1 MQRRGAAVA
10 AAGLAAVPLYFYLS
24 DSEASVYKHALRAG
38 RFITEKD
45 HELAHRLSVFAA
57 KYHLVP
63 RDRVGNDRRLESKVW
78 GLSFP
83 NPIGLAA
90 GFDKNAEC
98 IPATFTL
105 GFGFT
110 EVGTVTPL
118 PQPGNPSPRVFRL
131 AKDEAIINRFGF
143 NSEGV
148 EVVARNLARF
158 REQQAS
164 VSPESRSV
172 VGVNLGKNKT
182 SEDATQDFVTGVRK
196 LAQYADY
203 LVINVSS
210 PNTAGLRDLQ
220 AKEPLKALLTAV
232 TRELALVTAD
242 PSYASKSSSRNPNFR
257 PPLLIKVSP
266 DMTDKELENVAAVC
280 LEVPVDGIV
289 ISNTTVG
296 ERDKLKETFLASEP
310 GGLSGKP
317 LLSRSNAALASM
329 YRHTKGKIP
338 IIGVGG
344 VGSAEDAYEKIKLG
358 ASLVQVYTAL
368 VYEGP
373 ALPATMKREL
383 VDLLKADGFVNVQ
396 EAVGVAHKSK
406 NEFMMM
412 ML

>member
-1 MQRRGAAVA
+1 MRRRVVIYS
-10 AAGLAAVPLYFYLS
+10 AGLAAAVPLYYYLS
-24 DSEASVYKHALRAG
+24 DSEASIYKYALRAG
-38 RFITEKD
+38 RFVTEKD

-63 RDRVGNDRRLESKVW
+63 RDKVGNDRRLESKVW

-98 IPATFTL
+98 IPAAYTL

-143 NSEGV
+143 NSEGA

-158 REQQAS
+158 REAQATMP
-164 VSPESRSV
+164 PESRGV
-172 VGVNLGKNKT
+172 VGVNLGKNKS
-182 SEDATQDFVTGVRK
+182 SENAIEDYLVGVRK
-196 LAQYADY
+196 LAQFADY

-232 TRELALVTAD
+232 TKELASVTSD
-242 PSYASKSSSRNPNFR
+242 SLYVSKSSSRSPKIR

-266 DMTDKELENVAAVC
+266 DMTDKELESVAAVC
-280 LEVPVDGIV
+280 LAVPVDGIV

-344 VGSAEDAYEKIKLG
+344 VASAEDAYEKIKLG

-383 VDLLKADGFVNVQ
+383 VELLKVDGFVSVQ
-396 EAVGVAHKSK
+396 EAVGAAHRSK
-406 NEFMMM
+406 EFMMM

>member
-1 MQRRGAAVA
+1 MRRRAVVYS
-10 AAGLAAVPLYFYLS
+10 AGLVATVPLYCYLS
-24 DSEASVYKHALRAG
+24 DSEASVYKYALKAG
-38 RFITEKD
+38 RFLTEKD

-57 KYHLVP
+57 KLHLVP
-63 RDRVGNDRRLESKVW
+63 RDRVGNDKRLESKVW

-98 IPATFTL
+98 MPATYTL

-118 PQPGNPSPRVFRL
+118 PQPGNPAPRVFRL

-143 NSEGV
+143 NSEGADIV
-148 EVVARNLARF
+148 SKNLSRF
-158 REQQAS
+158 RELQAT
-164 VSPESRSV
+164 VPPESRGV

-182 SEDATQDFVTGVRK
+182 SENAIEDYLIGVRK

-220 AKEPLKALLTAV
+220 AKEPLRALLTAV
-232 TRELALVTAD
+232 TKELAVVTSD
-242 PSYASKSSSRNPNFR
+242 PSYVSKSTSRNPKFR

-266 DMTDKELENVAAVC
+266 DMTDQELESVAAVC
-280 LEVPVDGIV
+280 LAVPVDGVIV
-289 ISNTTVG
+289 SNTTVG
-296 ERDKLKETFLASEP
+296 ERDQLKDTFLASEP

-329 YRHTKGKIP
+329 YRHTKGRLP

-344 VGSAEDAYEKIKLG
+344 VASAEDAYEKIKLG

-373 ALPATMKREL
+373 ALPAAMKREL
-383 VDLLKADGFVNVQ
+383 VELLTADGYVSVQ
-396 EAVGVAHKSK
+396 EAVGAAHRSK
-406 NEFMMM
+406 EFA
-412 ML
+412 MLML